1 MVLFYKYFII
11 LIIFCIIDVLMIF
24 LISIF
29 GIGNRTFIIDVLEYT
44 KMKME
49 VIMKRKIVGFISILM
64 VIVLAT
70 LALIRIKEEE
80 TGLKK
85 VTVAEVT
92 HSVFYAPQ
100 YVAHGLGF
108 FEEEGLEVELVLT
121 SGADNV
127 MAAVL
132 SGDAQIGFSGSEATI
147 YVYNGGEKDYVMTFA
162 GLTQKDGSFL
172 VSREKY
178 DNFKL
183 EDLKGKNVL
192 GGRVGG
198 MPEMTFEW
206 ALRKN
211 GIDPK
216 KDLYIDTSV
225 AFPAME
231 GAFIGGN
238 GDFVTLFEPNAT
250 SVEKNGYG
258 YVVAYV
264 GDLGGIVPY
273 TAYNARKSYIENNPD
288 VIEKFTRAVN
298 KGLQYV
304 DSHSAREIAEVVVK
318 YFPDT
323 SLSDMETII
332 NRYKEGEAWK
342 KNITINEEE
351 WNHIQE
357 IIEASG
363 ELQDKVDYK
372 VLIYDKYFK
381 DYE

>member
-1 MVLFYKYFII
+1 
-11 LIIFCIIDVLMIF
+11 
-24 LISIF
+24 
-29 GIGNRTFIIDVLEYT
+29 
-44 KMKME
+44 
-49 VIMKRKIVGFISILM
+49 MKRKICLTMIFLV
-64 VIVLAT
+64 VLFAGI
-70 LALIRIKEEE
+70 AIFRINKHDSSD
-80 TGLKK
+80 LKK
-85 VTVAEVT
+85 VTVAEVA

-100 YVAHGLGF
+100 YVAHGLGYF
-108 FEEEGLEVELVLT
+108 KDEGLDVEFVLA

-132 SGDAQIGFSGSEATI
+132 SGDAQIGFSGTEATI

-172 VSREKY
+172 VSRNKY

-183 EDLKGKNVL
+183 DDLRGKNVL

-206 ALRKN
+206 ALKQN

-216 KDLYIDTSV
+216 KDLSIDTSV

-250 SVEKNGYG
+250 SVEKHGYG
-258 YVVAYV
+258 YVVAYI
-264 GDLGGIVPY
+264 GELGGSVPY
-273 TAYNARKSYIENNPD
+273 TAYNAKKSYIEDNPD
-288 VIEKFTRAVN
+288 VIKKFTRAID
-298 KGLQYV
+298 KGLKYV
-304 DSHSAREIAEVVVK
+304 YSHDDKDIAK
-318 YFPDT
+318 IMLDYFPDT
-323 SLSDMETII
+323 TLDDMIKI
-332 NRYKEGEAWK
+332 VNRYKSGEAWK
-342 KNITINEEE
+342 KNMMINEEE

-357 IIEASG
+357 IIEAAG
-363 ELQDKVDYK
+363 ELDKYAPYDK
-372 VLIYDKYFK
+372 LIFNKYFK

>member
-1 MVLFYKYFII
+1 
-11 LIIFCIIDVLMIF
+11 
-24 LISIF
+24 
-29 GIGNRTFIIDVLEYT
+29 
-44 KMKME
+44 
-49 VIMKRKIVGFISILM
+49 MKRKIIIIFTIIIVIILSIIA
-64 VIVLAT
+64 IV
-70 LALIRIKEEE
+70 RIQKEEKS
-80 TGLKK
+80 TTRKI
-85 VTVAEVT
+85 TVAEVA
-92 HSVFYAPQ
+92 HSIFYAPQ
-100 YVAHGLGF
+100 YVAHGLGYF
-108 FEEEGLEVELVLT
+108 KEEGLDVDIILT

-132 SGDAQIGFSGSEATI
+132 SGDADIGFSGTEATI
-147 YVYNGGEKDYVMTFA
+147 YVYNGGEKDYVKTFA
-162 GLTQKDGSFL
+162 GLTQRDGSFL
-172 VSREKY
+172 VSRKKY
-178 DNFKL
+178 SNFEL
-183 EDLKGKNVL
+183 SDLKGKTVI

-206 ALRKN
+206 ALREN

-216 KDLYIDTSV
+216 KDVTIDTSI

-258 YVVAYV
+258 YVVANI
-264 GDLGGIVPY
+264 GKLGGKVPY
-273 TAYNARKSYIENNPD
+273 TAYNARSSFITTHED
-288 VIEKFTRAVN
+288 IIEKFTKAIN

-304 DSHSAREIAEVVVK
+304 LNHSAKDIAKIVVD

-323 SLSDMETII
+323 SLDDMEII
-332 NRYKEGEAWK
+332 VNRYKEGEAWK

-351 WNHIQE
+351 WEHIQE

-363 ELQDKVDYK
+363 ELDSRVPYDKLVYT
-372 VLIYDKYFK
+372 KYFK